1 MHKLLER
8 TYQRSPHRLQELALN
23 AYALKIHLQR
33 FGRPFFALSDRWQ
46 KTQWWSREALTELQ
60 NEQLRILIAHAY
72 DSVPYY
78 RRVMTERRLT
88 PADFKTVHDL
98 PKLPLL
104 TREDVRRHGSEL
116 ISRKVRR
123 ADLACGHT
131 SGTTGSPLQFYW
143 DKQMCLVNNVAD
155 WRQKYWAGLKYG
167 EPHAMLLGRTIVP
180 THQTTPPFWRMNYL
194 HNQLWLSSFHLT
206 EENLQHYVSHL
217 QRFGPVA
224 LEGYPSTAYILARY
238 LVRQGRRLP
247 LRAVLTSSETLHQT
261 QRETIEEA
269 FCCKVFDFYGLAER
283 TIFATE
289 CEAHAGHHVNME
301 YGITEVVDAA
311 GEPVADGTMGKLAG
325 TSLHNFAMPFLRYLT
340 SDVSSILRTPCA
352 CCRGLP
358 LMADVTTKAEDIVVT
373 KDGRFISPSVLTH
386 PFKPLHSIKLS
397 QIVQEEPDRVVVKIV
412 PDELFSD
419 ADAAQLRSA
428 LQQRLGA
435 EMRLEIQVVP
445 SIPRTAAGK
454 FRWVIS
460 KVPLPL

>member
-1 MHKLLER
+1 MHKLVER
-8 TYQRSPHRLQELALN
+8 AYQRSPHRLQELALN
-23 AYALKIHLQR
+23 VYALTIHLQR
-33 FGRPFFALSDRWQ
+33 FGRPFEALFDKWQ
-46 KTQWWSREALTELQ
+46 RTQWWSRAALTELQ

-88 PADFKTVHDL
+88 PADFRTVDDL

-104 TREDVRRHGSEL
+104 TRDDVRRHGSDL

-123 ADLACGHT
+123 SDLVCGHT

-143 DKQMCLVNNVAD
+143 DKQTCLVNNVAD
-155 WRQKYWAGLKYG
+155 WRQKSWAGLRYG
-167 EPHAMLLGRTIVP
+167 EPHAVLLGRTIVP
-180 THQTTPPFWRMNYL
+180 THQTAAPFWRMNYL

-206 EENLQHYVSHL
+206 EENLEQYVSHL
-217 QRFGPVA
+217 RKFGPVA
-224 LEGYPSTAYILARY
+224 LEAYPSTAYILARY
-238 LVRQGRRLP
+238 LVRRGQRLP

-261 QRETIEEA
+261 QRETIEHA
-269 FCCKVFDFYGLAER
+269 FGCKVFDYYGLAER

-311 GEPVADGTMGKLAG
+311 GARVADGSMGRLAG

-340 SDVSSILRTPCA
+340 NDVSSILRTPCA
-352 CCRGLP
+352 CGRGLP
-358 LMADVTTKAEDIVVT
+358 LMADVATKAEDIVVT
-373 KDGRFISPSVLTH
+373 RDGRCISPSVLTH
-386 PFKPLHSIKLS
+386 PFKPLHTIRLS

-412 PDELFSD
+412 PDERFSD
-419 ADAAQLRSA
+419 DDAARLQSA
-428 LQQRLGA
+428 LRQRLGA
-435 EMRLEIQVVP
+435 GMRIEIEVVQ

-460 KVPLPL
+460 KVPLPI